1 MLTILPGME
10 PPPRRQV
17 HERVAYLGPAGTFT
31 EEALLS
37 QPDLASADLV
47 PMATMDDVL
56 TAAAQDAATLAFA
69 PIENS
74 IEGSVNATLD
84 RLVFD
89 HDLLIQRE
97 VLLDVHLN
105 LLAPPGAVLRDI
117 TQVLS
122 YPVALPQCRRFLA
135 DRLPAVDTVATKS
148 TAEAA
153 RLVAEGTVPG
163 AAAVAPAVAA
173 KVYGLEVVASDIE
186 DHPGNQTRFVAV
198 ASAGIPAATG
208 HDRTSVVCFQRAD
221 EPGSLLGIL
230 EQFAARSIN
239 LTRLESRPTRQ
250 GLGQYC
256 FVLDMEGHIQD
267 EVVADCLRNLHT
279 VLERLKFLGSYP
291 AAGPSG
297 PEQRRQVQQGWLR
310 ASRWVDQLRS
320 QVLPDAR

>member
-1 MLTILPGME
+1 ME
-10 PPPRRQV
+10 PASRRAARR
-17 HERVAYLGPAGTFT
+17 RVAYLGPAGTFT

-56 TAAAQDAATLAFA
+56 RAAADDPATLAFA

-105 LLAPPGAVLRDI
+105 LLAPPGTTLGDI
-117 TQVLS
+117 TRVLS
-122 YPVALPQCRRFLA
+122 YPVALPQCRRFLSE
-135 DRLPAVDTVATKS
+135 RLPSAETVATKS

-153 RLVAEGTVPG
+153 RLVGDRALPG
-163 AAAVAPAVAA
+163 AAAIAPALAA
-173 KVYGLEVVASDIE
+173 KLYGLEVLAEQVE
-186 DHPGNQTRFVAV
+186 DYPGNQTRFVAV
-198 ASAGIPAATG
+198 AGSGIPPATG

-221 EPGSLLGIL
+221 EPGSLLAIL

-297 PEQRRQVQQGWLR
+297 PEQRRQVQQGWR
-310 ASRWVDQLRS
+310 DATRWVDQLRA
-320 QVLPDAR
+320 QVVPDPE